1 MAREHEAD
9 QGDSLMCPTEDLA
22 WTMVTV
28 TFNSARHLAANW
40 AHRQV
45 TAPWIVVDNNSTD
58 DSAEL
63 ATSLGAEV
71 IRLDRNV
78 GFSAANNVGLGK
90 VDTARCLFVNPDVHV
105 GTTEDLERLARVS
118 AANQE
123 ALVAPQL
130 LNPDGSEQRNARG
143 LPFLSDKFA
152 NRGVTLP
159 GSRLGDY
166 ARSGFATP
174 TYAGWVTGA
183 AIAGRTRTFLSLGGW
198 DESYFLYY
206 EDLDLG
212 LRAWL
217 RDVPVVVD
225 PHVQWVHQWQR
236 ATTKVR
242 WTPWKHE
249 LASMRTF
256 YRTYPELLTRRRLQR
271 QPDRYASIRSH
282 LWQTAG
288 DPG

>member
-1 MAREHEAD
+1 VAREHEAD
-9 QGDSLMCPTEDLA
+9 QGDSLMGSTEDLA

-28 TFNSARHLAANW
+28 TFNSASHLATNW

-45 TAPWIVVDNNSTD
+45 TGRWIVVDNNSSD
-58 DSAEL
+58 DSAAL
-63 ATSLGAEV
+63 ARSLGAEV

-78 GFSAANNVGLGK
+78 GFSAANNAGLRT
-90 VDTARCLFVNPDVHV
+90 VDTGWCLFVNPDVQV
-105 GTTEDLERLARVS
+105 GTSEDLDRLARVS
-118 AANQE
+118 AANQD

-130 LNPDGSEQRNARG
+130 LNPDGSEQCNARG

-152 NRGVTLP
+152 NRGVALP

-183 AIAGRTRTFLSLGGW
+183 AIGGRTRTFLSLGGW

-236 ATTKVR
+236 ATTKAH

-256 YRTYPELLTRRRLQR
+256 YRTYPELLTRRRLRR
-271 QPDRYASIRSH
+271 QPGRYASIRSH